1 MKTAMREKQWAQKYP
16 ELGTAPLPTDPYVS
30 EEYFAL
36 ERDRVFRRAW
46 INVGRTDEV
55 PGAGDYFVRDV
66 DVCKVSVLVIRGS
79 DGVVRGFHNVC
90 SHRSN
95 KLVLDERGSCPG
107 SLNCHFHNWVYS
119 DKGKLVRVPDE
130 ENFFD
135 LDKRD
140 HGLTPIELDTWE
152 GFIFVH
158 LGPEPA
164 VTLREFLGGVAD
176 QLDGFPFHE
185 MRAIQTWRVE
195 ERANWK
201 VALDAQNELYHFP
214 YMHRRVLGNIFA
226 MNDKGQ
232 CRYQDVSL
240 YGHHCVWACEYH
252 RSLDLTPL
260 KVALYSAGM
269 VTRELRVPQM
279 IGEMDFVVL
288 FPNFVNPCSTA
299 GRSQPGSSP
308 EAMAHS
314 VIPSSIRS
322 LRPRCFPAIPKKE
335 PSSEWA
341 SGLWGKE
348 QAIVRRRSI
357 PLFMRLDGEGI
368 FPKARCRRASVPSS
382 ASWLT
387 TSRAVSS
394 TAGGSARPACSFS
407 ADFTFSISCASPAE
421 VRVGLTCATRPSKS
435 MP

>member
-1 MKTAMREKQWAQKYP
+1 MKTVMREKQWAEKYP
-16 ELGTAPLPTDPYVS
+16 DLGTAPLPTDPYVS

-66 DVCKVSVLVIRGS
+66 AICKVSVLVIRGS

-95 KLVLDERGSCPG
+95 KLVLDERGTCPG

-130 ENFFD
+130 VNFFG

-158 LGPEPA
+158 LDPEPA
-164 VTLREFLGGVAD
+164 ETLREFLGGVAD

-214 YMHRRVLGNIFA
+214 FMHRRVLGSIFA

-232 CRYQDVSL
+232 CRYQDVNL
-240 YGHHCVWACEYH
+240 HKHHCVWACEYH

-288 FPNFVNPCSTA
+288 FPNFVILALQGRPFGELCHLCDSGRLRWT
-299 GRSQPGSSP
+299 GRSG
-308 EAMAHS
+308 
-314 VIPSSIRS
+314 
-322 LRPRCFPAIPKKE
+322 K
-335 PSSEWA
+335 WA
-341 SGLWGKE
+341 STSPLRGPCANGFS
-348 QAIVRRRSI
+348 RST
-357 PLFMRLDGEGI
+357 
-368 FPKARCRRASVPSS
+368 SS
-382 ASWLT
+382 ASRGNTLQEDT
-387 TSRAVSS
+387 LAHENVQAGLASRAKSHVILQDNEIPI
-394 TAGGSARPACSFS
+394 RHFHKVLE
-407 ADFTFSISCASPAE
+407 DH
-421 VRVGLTCATRPSKS
+421 VGFYRDA
-435 MP
+435 

>member
-1 MKTAMREKQWAQKYP
+1 MKTAMREKQWAEKYP
-16 ELGTAPLPTDPYVS
+16 ELGTAPLPTEPYVS

-36 ERDRVFRRAW
+36 ERDRVFRRSW

-66 DVCKVSVLVIRGS
+66 AVCKVSVLVIRGS

-158 LGPEPA
+158 LDPEPA

-214 YMHRRVLGNIFA
+214 FMHRRVLGTIFA

-232 CRYQDVSL
+232 CRYQDVNL

-252 RSLDLTPL
+252 RSFDLTPL

-279 IGEMDFVVL
+279 VGEMDFVVL
-288 FPNFVNPCSTA
+288 FPNFVILLYKVGPSASCVTYRFWPLA
-299 GRSQPGSSP
+299 VDRTIWEVGIHFPPPGSVRERIQQEYFKCVSRDTLQ
-308 EAMAHS
+308 EDTLAHEN
-314 VIPSSIRS
+314 VH
-322 LRPRCFPAIPKKE
+322 A
-335 PSSEWA
+335 
-341 SGLWGKE
+341 GL
-348 QAIVRRRSI
+348 A
-357 PLFMRLDGEGI
+357 
-368 FPKARCRRASVPSS
+368 
-382 ASWLT
+382 
-387 TSRAVSS
+387 SRAKPHVILQDNEIPI
-394 TAGGSARPACSFS
+394 RHFHKVLE
-407 ADFTFSISCASPAE
+407 DH
-421 VRVGLTCATRPSKS
+421 VGFYGDV
-435 MP
+435 

>member
-1 MKTAMREKQWAQKYP
+1 MKTAMREKQWAEKYP

-36 ERDRVFRRAW
+36 ERDHVFRRTW

-55 PGAGDYFVRDV
+55 PRAGDYFVRDV
-66 DVCKVSVLVIRGS
+66 AICKVSVLVIRGS
-79 DGVVRGFHNVC
+79 DGMVRGFHNVC

-95 KLVLDERGSCPG
+95 KLVLDERGTCPG

-130 ENFFD
+130 ENFFC
-135 LDKRD
+135 LDKRE

-158 LGPEPA
+158 LDPEPA
-164 VTLREFLGGVAD
+164 ETLREFLGGAAD

-214 YMHRRVLGNIFA
+214 FMHRRVLGNIFA

-232 CRYQDVSL
+232 CRYQDVNL
-240 YGHHCVWACEYH
+240 HKHHCVWACEYH

-269 VTRELRVPQM
+269 VTRELHVPQM

-288 FPNFVNPCSTA
+288 FPNFVILLYKVGPSASYVTYRFWPLA
-299 GRSQPGSSP
+299 VDRTIWEVGIHFAPPGSVRERLQQEYFKCISRDTLQ
-308 EAMAHS
+308 EDTLAHEN
-314 VIPSSIRS
+314 VH
-322 LRPRCFPAIPKKE
+322 A
-335 PSSEWA
+335 
-341 SGLWGKE
+341 GL
-348 QAIVRRRSI
+348 A
-357 PLFMRLDGEGI
+357 
-368 FPKARCRRASVPSS
+368 
-382 ASWLT
+382 
-387 TSRAVSS
+387 SRAKPHVILQDNEIPI
-394 TAGGSARPACSFS
+394 RHFHKVLE
-407 ADFTFSISCASPAE
+407 DH
-421 VRVGLTCATRPSKS
+421 VGFYRDA
-435 MP
+435 